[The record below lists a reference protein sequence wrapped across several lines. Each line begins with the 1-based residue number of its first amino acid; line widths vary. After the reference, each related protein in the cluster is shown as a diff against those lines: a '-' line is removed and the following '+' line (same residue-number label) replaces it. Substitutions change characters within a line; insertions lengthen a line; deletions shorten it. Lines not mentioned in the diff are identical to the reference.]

1 MPRSWE
7 SARMLSVL
15 SELCAF
21 TGAGGGC
28 CAQAAQGLANASS
41 MQRTTRALFFR
52 RENEKFRVSMSEH
65 GGFILPV
72 LWSNLKVALTFR
84 PASAPAG
91 RGATNQAALPERFNL
106 LRCAIRRIT
115 LPRGF
120 SARGE
125 ML

>member
-15 SELCAF
+15 SGPSAF
-21 TGAGGGC
+21 NGADGGC

-41 MQRTTRALFFR
+41 MHRTTRALFFR
-52 RENEKFRVSMSEH
+52 REDEKFRVSMSGH

-84 PASAPAG
+84 PASARQAG
-91 RGATNQAALPERFNL
+91 EQPIKQLCRNDSI
-106 LRCAIRRIT
+106 C
-115 LPRGF
+115 
-120 SARGE
+120 
-125 ML
+125 